1 MKIKNTEPSLT
12 PKKLTKQRR
21 KSKKSRAAKE
31 ARKRRR
37 KLKAARNREPSKWRP
52 VETSSHP
59 KPVGKAPFV
68 VRQGLSAM
76 SGNWYWL
83 NYYNVFQWKDHH
95 LSKRGV
101 TAYTLPW
108 QNMWPAD
115 GRVASIGGAEA
126 CGSGLQCTADSCEPV
141 TDTSA
146 TTVDDDCDEDYVDK
160 EEVAS
165 DVESDEDIVV
175 TEEMM
180 QFLEI
185 SMRHKASKNEEK
197 EAKKQIDKAL
207 EDERN
212 ASEDCL
218 LPSDEADNEKRH
230 AEMVLLYGE
239 KAPMIHGM
247 ETAQQLTFNRQVDL
261 YNPPYW
267 PILPFTFQ
275 FKS

>member
-52 VETSSHP
+52 VETSSQP
-59 KPVGKAPFV
+59 KPASKAPFV

-185 SMRHKASKNEEK
+185 SMRHKASKSEFFFRIKVPECCFQMPLK
-197 EAKKQIDKAL
+197 IASCHLMKQITKSGTL
-207 EDERN
+207 RWFCREILIFEVF
-212 ASEDCL
+212 L
-218 LPSDEADNEKRH
+218 
-230 AEMVLLYGE
+230 
-239 KAPMIHGM
+239 
-247 ETAQQLTFNRQVDL
+247 NRSTHV
-261 YNPPYW
+261 
-267 PILPFTFQ
+267 
-275 FKS
+275 